1 MERIVEVGPTL
12 WQKSVGEAEFPAS
25 LRVDQGSE
33 PGRTLLHVEAPDR
46 VGLLH
51 SLTRVIANEGMQI
64 SGARITTEK
73 GAALD
78 TFVIEDR
85 TGEAVTAEDQLGRL
99 VQSLKKVVSP

>member
-1 MERIVEVGPTL
+1 
-12 WQKSVGEAEFPAS
+12 
-25 LRVDQGSE
+25 
-33 PGRTLLHVEAPDR
+33 
-46 VGLLH
+46 
-51 SLTRVIANEGMQI
+51 MQI

>member
-1 MERIVEVGPTL
+1 
-12 WQKSVGEAEFPAS
+12 
-25 LRVDQGSE
+25 
-33 PGRTLLHVEAPDR
+33 
-46 VGLLH
+46 
-51 SLTRVIANEGMQI
+51 MQI

-85 TGEAVTAEDQLGRL
+85 TGGAITAEDLLGRL